1 MLGSVILYL
10 NVKQQLHKC
19 SLLHTI
25 Y

>member
-1 MLGSVILYL
+1 MLGYVILYL